1 MVLTVVFVLAHEL
14 LERIVQD
21 INSHQEF
28 VLLNILKGYVARGDF
43 IPRRK
48 AQDRLKPLVSHELGG

>member
-1 MVLTVVFVLAHEL
+1 MDNHKRVSVTKIFVVFQEM

-28 VLLNILKGYVARGDF
+28 VSLNILHVYLA
-43 IPRRK
+43 
-48 AQDRLKPLVSHELGG
+48 

>member
-1 MVLTVVFVLAHEL
+1 MAKKKKKMALTAIFVLVHEL

-28 VLLNILKGYVARGDF
+28 VLLNILKGYA
-43 IPRRK
+43 
-48 AQDRLKPLVSHELGG
+48 A